1 VRELVIDQIT
11 MPVKLVT
18 LMPCARIQAEPYKS
32 WAAFSA
38 LRPVSNNKLDV
49 LNAITRP
56 PAQEN
61 AIRGTVDDPKAEIGS
76 VSAVTELNA
85 GMNGFG
91 QLTFEVTL

>member
-1 VRELVIDQIT
+1 MRELVIDQIT

-56 PAQEN
+56 PAQGN
-61 AIRGTVDDPKAEIGS
+61 AIRGTVDDPKAEIAL

>member
-56 PAQEN
+56 PAQGN
-61 AIRGTVDDPKAEIGS
+61 AIRGTVDDPKAEIAL

>member
-1 VRELVIDQIT
+1 MIDQIT
-11 MPVKLVT
+11 MPVKMGT
-18 LMPCARIQAEPYKS
+18 FMPCARIQAEPCKCR
-32 WAAFSA
+32 AVFSP
-38 LRPVSNNKLDV
+38 LRAVSNNGLDV

-61 AIRGTVDDPKAEIGS
+61 AIRGTVDDPKAAIAS